1 MGRSVPPDV
10 QRRFHPNR
18 QIANPAAGDPVSPRG
33 SDHLLVRPRRFGGRC
48 DREAD
53 EGEVEGVDL
62 PAELVAKLV
71 SFLCLLFSRSA
82 GAFV

>member
-1 MGRSVPPDV
+1 MGRSAPPDV

-18 QIANPAAGDPVSPRG
+18 EIANPAAGNPVSPRG
-33 SDHLLVRPRRFGGRC
+33 SDHLLFRPRRFGGRC
-48 DREAD
+48 DRETD

-71 SFLCLLFSRSA
+71 SFLCLFLSRSA